1 MLTKI
6 EEYNKNNIVHLPSL
20 IQNPEEV
27 DTEIVSDFV
36 KSIHQKIELK
46 VKKKTAQKNWAAN
59 DFNYQKSRAGNIRIR
74 SAGTSASLRIS
85 KQEKT

>member
-46 VKKKTAQKNWAAN
+46 VKKKLHKKIGRQMTLIIKN
-59 DFNYQKSRAGNIRIR
+59 RELE
-74 SAGTSASLRIS
+74 TSEFVR
-85 KQEKT
+85 QERLQA

>member
-27 DTEIVSDFV
+27 DTEIVSDFL

-46 VKKKTAQKNWAAN
+46 VKKKLHKTIGRQMTLIIKN
-59 DFNYQKSRAGNIRIR
+59 RELE
-74 SAGTSASLRIS
+74 TSEFVR
-85 KQEKT
+85 QERLQA